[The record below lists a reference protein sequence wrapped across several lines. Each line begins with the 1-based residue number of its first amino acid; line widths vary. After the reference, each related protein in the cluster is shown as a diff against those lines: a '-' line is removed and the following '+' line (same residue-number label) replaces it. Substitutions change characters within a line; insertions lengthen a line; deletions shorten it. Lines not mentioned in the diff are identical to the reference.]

1 MSKFNK
7 QLKDKIGS
15 KAGQGLVAAK
25 QIKKPDTVNREG
37 APAHSLN
44 LWLRLLAILNT
55 SKTENQFYR
64 TENQLMK
71 ELKDIITILGKE
83 NPYQVA
89 QCIVYSRCVGE
100 GMRSVNHLASV
111 YLAPFLSGQDWA
123 KRFYSTWNK
132 KAQSGGTIFRPDDMS
147 EIMACYKFL
156 NPNKSLPNSMKKGFA
171 SAIEG
176 MDLYAFGKYTKQIR
190 DVANMVHPIGN
201 LTPIIGVTDGK
212 RENKAHVLNLIMNGI
227 NIPAHTWEN
236 AQSSAGEIVAKA
248 QREGKID
255 NIQAVELLQEAKAEN
270 WNQLLS
276 EGKLGILAL
285 LRNLRN
291 ILLTNPTK
299 DIMSMV
305 VNLLTDPKRILQ
317 GKIMP
322 YQFDLAYEVIKN
334 EFNSATSRVVLEM
347 LQIAYQIALPNLEEM
362 LQGNNLVIF
371 DQSGSMWMQNGRL
384 QLSNRTRYNSLA
396 GDKAIQIAKTLAK
409 ATNADVIRFGQNA
422 EFIGYDPSNL
432 NLLSVD
438 DWKKNLGGTNLEA
451 AWRLAAASGRKYER
465 VFILSDYEC
474 NRGNTYA
481 GYQAYVNTCGNP
493 YVYQVDL
500 AAYGTTQQVGP
511 KVRYYYGFGYSM
523 FDDITKSEFNA
534 SYHLDKVRAIKI

>member
-7 QLKDKIGS
+7 ELKNKIGS

-64 TENQLMK
+64 SENELMK

-83 NPYQVA
+83 NAYQVA

-132 KAQSGGTIFRPDDMS
+132 KEQKGGTIFRPDDMS

-156 NPNKSLPNSMKKGFA
+156 NPAKSLPNSMKKGFA
-171 SAIEG
+171 NAIEG

-201 LTPIIGVTDGK
+201 LTPIVGVTDGK
-212 RENKAHVLNLIMNGI
+212 HENKTHVLNLIMNGI

-236 AQSSAGEIVAKA
+236 ANSGAGQIVAEAIKTGKLDTA
-248 QREGKID
+248 QAAKI
-255 NIQAVELLQEAKAEN
+255 LQEAKAEN
-270 WNQLLS
+270 WNQLLN

-299 DIMSMV
+299 DVMSMII
-305 VNLLTDPKRILQ
+305 NLLTDPKKILQ

-334 EFNSATSRVVLEM
+334 EFNSPVSRVILET

-371 DQSGSMWMQNGRL
+371 DQSGSMWMANGKL
-384 QLSNRTRYNSLA
+384 QLSNRTRYNSFA

-422 EFIGYDPSNL
+422 EFIKYDPSTL

-438 DWKKNLGGTNLEA
+438 DWKKDMGGTNLEA
-451 AWRLAAASGRKYER
+451 AWRLAAASGRKYDR

-474 NRGNTYA
+474 NRGNTYT
-481 GYQAYVNTCGNP
+481 GYQAYVNNVGNP
-493 YVYQVDL
+493 YVYQIDL

-511 KVRYYYGFGYSM
+511 KVKYYYGFGYSM

-534 SYHLDKVRAIKI
+534 SYHLDKVKTIKI